1 MTHDMLLD
9 AEALLYREASLLD
22 HGDYGA
28 WLDLFT
34 PDVVFWMPAWRNEV
48 EQTQDPDRELS
59 LIYYQG
65 HSNLEDRIRRIRSG
79 LSVAS
84 KVPLRV
90 VHAVSN
96 VMVTAQ
102 TSDGASVSSCFT
114 VHLVDVRAGRTH
126 VFFGRYEHELVKT
139 EKGWRIARKVVRL
152 LNDVVP
158 TLLDVYSI

>member
-1 MTHDMLLD
+1 MTTMTPD
-9 AEALLYREASLLD
+9 EAQAFLYREALLLD
-22 HGDYGA
+22 EGDYDA

-34 PDVVFWMPAWRNEV
+34 HDAIFWMPAWRNES
-48 EQTQDPDRELS
+48 EQTDDPDRELS

-65 HSNLEDRIRRIRSG
+65 RRNLEDRVKRIRSG

-84 KVPLRV
+84 KIRLRV
-90 VHAVSN
+90 MHAISN

-102 TSDGASVSSCFT
+102 APGTATVSSCFI
-114 VHLVDVRAGRTH
+114 VNLVDVRAGRTH
-126 VFFGRYEHELVKT
+126 AFFGRYEHDLIET
-139 EKGWRIARKVVRL
+139 DKGWRISRKLIRL